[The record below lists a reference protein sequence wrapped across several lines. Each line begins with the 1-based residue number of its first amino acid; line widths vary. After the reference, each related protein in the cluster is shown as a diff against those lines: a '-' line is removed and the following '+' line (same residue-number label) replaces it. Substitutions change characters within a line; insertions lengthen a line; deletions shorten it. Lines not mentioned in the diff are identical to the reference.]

1 MITTATNLLS
11 HRRWWLALALLV
23 CLTPA
28 RAAVA
33 QEERHQLTDH
43 EFSQLR
49 EVLKMLENGKGAL
62 NELGRAEL
70 AVLLGVVAHEVR
82 GQLDRAGGLREER
95 PARDEERSERQI
107 VEERLEVL
115 RAALG
120 IVREAMHLEV
130 AERIEHA
137 IHAHELMLEGRRGE
151 KARKVIRTAPK
162 AEETIE
168 LLGHAAHLY
177 QEFGMPDRAEMIL
190 HMRKELWRS
199 RERRGERE
207 GDEREYAPDRERPR
221 HLSQHDFEAA
231 ANRIEVMRM
240 ALKAIL
246 EAGREEAAETL
257 KQAIHAYEVTLEGR
271 EDRKALNIRERA
283 PKLGQQVEIL
293 MYAAKL
299 WEEFGNVDK
308 AEVIAQTAEHL
319 REHLE
324 GRAHLGDEEGE
335 EHRDRDRKTDRK
347 RAARLHEEDR
357 EALIGRIEELEER
370 IAQLER
376 MLRLRN
382 ERR

>member
-11 HRRWWLALALLV
+11 HRRWWLALALLI

-49 EVLKMLENGKGAL
+49 EVLKMLEHGKGAL

-70 AVLLGVVAHEVR
+70 AELLGVVAHEVR
-82 GQLDRAGGLREER
+82 VQLDRAGGLRKER

-107 VEERLEVL
+107 VEQRLEVL
-115 RAALG
+115 REAFE
-120 IVREAMHLEV
+120 IVREAEHQEV

-137 IHAHELMLEGRRGE
+137 IHAHKLMLDGHRGE
-151 KARKVIRTAPK
+151 EAREVIRTAPK
-162 AEETIE
+162 IEETFE

-190 HMRKELWRS
+190 RMRKELWPS
-199 RERRGERE
+199 RERRSKREGGERD
-207 GDEREYAPDRERPR
+207 GARDRERPR
-221 HLSQHDFEAA
+221 HLSQHDFDAA
-231 ANRIEVMRM
+231 VNRIEVMRM

-246 EAGREEAAETL
+246 EAGREKTAESL
-257 KQAIHAYEVTLEGR
+257 KQAIHAYEVTVEGR
-271 EDRKALNIRERA
+271 EDREALNIRERA
-283 PKLGQQVEIL
+283 PTLGQQVEIL

-299 WEEFGNVDK
+299 WEEFGNVDR

-319 REHLE
+319 REHLK

-335 EHRDRDRKTDRK
+335 EHQERDRATDRK

-357 EALIGRIEELEER
+357 EALIGRIEELKKR
-370 IAQLER
+370 NAQLER
-376 MLRLRN
+376 MLRLRD